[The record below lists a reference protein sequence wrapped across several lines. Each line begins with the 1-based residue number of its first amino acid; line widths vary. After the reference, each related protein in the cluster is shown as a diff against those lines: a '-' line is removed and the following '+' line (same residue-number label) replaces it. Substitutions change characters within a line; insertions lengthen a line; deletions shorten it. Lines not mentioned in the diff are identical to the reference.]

1 MQPGCIPCFSYWN
14 EKYVNGKIENMSV
27 KDIEQA
33 ITRLPKQELTEL
45 IAWLEDY
52 RHQVWDKQIED
63 DLDTGRLDA
72 LLAEAEEE
80 YEADSA
86 QPL

>member
-1 MQPGCIPCFSYWN
+1 MQTGCIPCFLYWN

-63 DLDTGRLDA
+63 DLDAGRLDA

>member
-1 MQPGCIPCFSYWN
+1 
-14 EKYVNGKIENMSV
+14 MSV

-33 ITRLPKQELTEL
+33 ITRLPKHELTEL

-52 RHQVWDKQIED
+52 RHQAWEKQIED
-63 DLDTGRLDA
+63 DLDAGRLDA
-72 LLAEAEEE
+72 LLAEVEEE
-80 YEADSA
+80 CKTDSA